1 MKLAISGKGGVGK
14 TTIAAALVK
23 LFAGSGRRVYAID
36 ADPDVCLAAAIGIP
50 DDEAAEIKPVVEM
63 KELVNTR
70 TGGEGSFFSLN
81 PRVDDVP
88 DNCCLK
94 FNNISYLRMG
104 GIKKGGSSCYCRENS
119 FLHALVSTLLLGKD
133 DVVVMD
139 MSAGI
144 EHLSRGTA
152 RGIDMM
158 LVVVEPGLN
167 SINTA
172 RLVMKMAGELG
183 IGKVRIIGNKIRS
196 GREKEFIMKNFQAH
210 EVLGF
215 VDFNESVWESAM
227 DRNAAAESE
236 KVLLEGLRPV
246 YNQILREAG
255 EADKI

>member
-14 TTIAAALVK
+14 TTVAATLVK
-23 LFAGSGRRVYAID
+23 LFAGSGRKVYAID

-50 DDEAAEIKPVVEM
+50 DDEAAELKPVIEM
-63 KELVNTR
+63 KELVNAR

-88 DNCCLK
+88 DNYCVK
-94 FNNISYLRMG
+94 HNNIKYLRMG
-104 GIKKGGSSCYCRENS
+104 GLKKGGSSCYCRENS
-119 FLHALVSTLLLGKD
+119 FLHALVSSLLLDRD

-139 MSAGI
+139 MSAGV

-167 SINTA
+167 SVNTA
-172 RLVMKMAGELG
+172 RLVRKMAGELG
-183 IGKVRIIGNKIRS
+183 IEKVRIIGNKVRNE
-196 GREKEFIMKNFQAH
+196 REKEFILENFQDH

-215 VDFNESVWESAM
+215 VSFCESVWESAM
-227 DRNAAAESE
+227 DRIAAAESE
-236 KVLLEGLRPV
+236 RMLMEYLRPV
-246 YNQILREAG
+246 YDRILREAG
-255 EADKI
+255 EQQT